1 MEATVLE
8 RKVKNLPFEA
18 HRDVRFAPIMGTE
31 VVPDGYMT
39 VEEFRAEAKQSLT
52 RILNEHGIY

>member
-1 MEATVLE
+1 MEATILE

-18 HRDVRFAPIMGTE
+18 HRDVHIAPIKGHE
-31 VVPDGYMT
+31 VAPDGYMT

-52 RILNEHGIY
+52 RILNEHGIH